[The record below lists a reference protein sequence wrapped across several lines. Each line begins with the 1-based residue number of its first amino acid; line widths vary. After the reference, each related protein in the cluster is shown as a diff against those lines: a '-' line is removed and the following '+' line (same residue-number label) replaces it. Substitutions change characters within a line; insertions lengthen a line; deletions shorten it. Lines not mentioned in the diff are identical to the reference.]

1 MIPHHEKRRET
12 LPGQTRS
19 DLRIRKTGY
28 LRLHRHSPHSRR
40 KNADLAERLRH
51 ADIGI
56 IYSSDLQRSSLGAQI
71 IARDH
76 DAEVFQ
82 LPELRELNF
91 GTWEG
96 LSLTELTEQFPEEA
110 AKRKADIL
118 NFQIPEGETLVSFSK
133 RITTCLNSILASNH
147 ERDILIVAHKGVN
160 RVILC
165 HLLELDL
172 SKVFV
177 FQQDYGCL
185 NVIDFFP
192 DNTKVIKLING

>member
-1 MIPHHEKRRET
+1 MKRDVRLYLARHGQIYGFEKQVMCGFTDIPLTPIGRMQMER
-12 LPGQTRS
+12 
-19 DLRIRKTGY
+19 
-28 LRLHRHSPHSRR
+28 
-40 KNADLAERLRH
+40 LAERLH
-51 ADIGI
+51 LADIGI

-110 AKRKADIL
+110 AKRKAEIL
-118 NFQIPEGETLVSFSK
+118 NYQIPEGETILSFSK
-133 RITTCLNSILASNH
+133 RISACLNSILAGNH
-147 ERDILIVAHKGVN
+147 DRDILIVAHKGVN

-172 SKVFV
+172 SNVFV

>member
-1 MIPHHEKRRET
+1 MKRDVRLYLARHGQIYGFEKQIMCGFTDTPLTPIGRMQMER
-12 LPGQTRS
+12 
-19 DLRIRKTGY
+19 
-28 LRLHRHSPHSRR
+28 
-40 KNADLAERLRH
+40 LAERLRH

-76 DAEVFQ
+76 DTEVFQ
-82 LPELRELNF
+82 RPELRELNF
-91 GTWEG
+91 GIWEG
-96 LSLTELTEQFPEEA
+96 LSLTELMEQFPEEA
-110 AKRKADIL
+110 AKRKAEIL
-118 NFQIPEGETLVSFSK
+118 NYQIPEGETILSFSR
-133 RITTCLNSILASNH
+133 RISACLNSILASNH
-147 ERDILIVAHKGVN
+147 DRDILMVAHKGVN

-172 SKVFV
+172 SNVFI

>member
-1 MIPHHEKRRET
+1 MQRDVRLYLARHGQIYGFEKQVMCGFTDTPLTPIGRMQMER
-12 LPGQTRS
+12 
-19 DLRIRKTGY
+19 
-28 LRLHRHSPHSRR
+28 
-40 KNADLAERLRH
+40 LAERLRY
-51 ADIGI
+51 ANIGV

-76 DAEVFQ
+76 DVEVFQ

-96 LSLTELTEQFPEEA
+96 LSFTELTEQFPEEA

-118 NFQIPEGETLVSFSK
+118 NYQIPKGETILGFSK
-133 RITTCLNSILASNH
+133 RINACLNSILAGNH
-147 ERDILIVAHKGVN
+147 DRDILIVGHKGVN

-172 SKVFV
+172 SNVFL
-177 FQQDYGCL
+177 FEQDYGCL
-185 NVIDFFP
+185 NMIDFLH
-192 DNTKVIKLING
+192 DNAKVIKLING

>member
-1 MIPHHEKRRET
+1 MKRDVRLYLARHGQIYGFEKQVICGFTDTPLTPVGRMQMER
-12 LPGQTRS
+12 
-19 DLRIRKTGY
+19 
-28 LRLHRHSPHSRR
+28 
-40 KNADLAERLRH
+40 LAERLRH
-51 ADIGI
+51 ASIGV

-76 DAEVFQ
+76 DVEVFQ

-96 LSLTELTEQFPEEA
+96 LSFTELTEQFPEEA

-118 NFQIPEGETLVSFSK
+118 NYQTPEGETILGFSK
-133 RITTCLNSILASNH
+133 RINVCFNSILADNH
-147 ERDILIVAHKGVN
+147 DRDILIVAHKGVN

-165 HLLELDL
+165 HLLGLDL
-172 SKVFV
+172 SNVFV
-177 FQQDYGCL
+177 FEQDYGCL

-192 DNTKVIKLING
+192 DNSKVIKLING

>member
-1 MIPHHEKRRET
+1 MQRDVRLYLARHGQIYGFEKQVMCGFTDTPLTPIGRMQMER
-12 LPGQTRS
+12 
-19 DLRIRKTGY
+19 
-28 LRLHRHSPHSRR
+28 
-40 KNADLAERLRH
+40 LAERLRY
-51 ADIGI
+51 ANIGV

-76 DAEVFQ
+76 DVEVFQ

-96 LSLTELTEQFPEEA
+96 LSFTELTEQFPEEA

-118 NFQIPEGETLVSFSK
+118 NYQIPKGETILGFSK
-133 RITTCLNSILASNH
+133 RINACLNSILAGNH
-147 ERDILIVAHKGVN
+147 DRDILIVGHKGVN

-172 SKVFV
+172 SNVFL
-177 FQQDYGCL
+177 FEQDYGCL
-185 NVIDFFP
+185 NVVDFLH
-192 DNTKVIKLING
+192 DNAKAIKLING

>member
-1 MIPHHEKRRET
+1 MKRDVRLYLARHGQIYGFEKQVMCGFTDTPLTPIGRMQMER
-12 LPGQTRS
+12 
-19 DLRIRKTGY
+19 
-28 LRLHRHSPHSRR
+28 
-40 KNADLAERLRH
+40 LAERLRH
-51 ADIGI
+51 ADIGT

-82 LPELRELNF
+82 FSELRELNF

-96 LSLTELTEQFPEEA
+96 LSLTELAEKFPEET

-118 NFQIPEGETLVSFSK
+118 NYQIPEGETILGFSK
-133 RITTCLNSILASNH
+133 RISACFNSILASNH
-147 ERDILIVAHKGVN
+147 ERGILIVAHKGVN

-172 SKVFV
+172 SNIFI

-192 DNTKVIKLING
+192 DNTRVIRLING

>member
-1 MIPHHEKRRET
+1 MKRDVRLYLARHGQIYGFEKQVMCGFTDTPLTPIGRMQMER
-12 LPGQTRS
+12 
-19 DLRIRKTGY
+19 
-28 LRLHRHSPHSRR
+28 
-40 KNADLAERLRH
+40 LAERLRH

-56 IYSSDLQRSSLGAQI
+56 IYSSDLQRSSLGARI

-110 AKRKADIL
+110 AKRKVDIL
-118 NFQIPEGETLVSFSK
+118 NYQIPEGETILGFSK
-133 RITTCLNSILASNH
+133 RINVCLNSILAGNH
-147 ERDILIVAHKGVN
+147 DKDILIVAHKGVN

-165 HLLELDL
+165 HLLGLDL
-172 SKVFV
+172 SNVFL
-177 FQQDYGCL
+177 FEQGYGCL